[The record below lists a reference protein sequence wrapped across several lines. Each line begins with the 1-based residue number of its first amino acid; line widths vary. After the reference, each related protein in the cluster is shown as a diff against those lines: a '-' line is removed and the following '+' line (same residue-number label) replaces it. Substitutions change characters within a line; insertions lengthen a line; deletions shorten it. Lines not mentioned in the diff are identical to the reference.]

1 MDARACMTNV
11 PELRLEQDLWR
22 SGVKFIGGVDE
33 AGRGALAGP
42 VMAGVVILP
51 NDPKIGLTLSGVRDS
66 KQMTARQ
73 RSLWAARIKSMALAW
88 AVGSASAA
96 EIDENGILPATRTA
110 VQRAIQ
116 SIAIMPEYLLMDY
129 IHWPGLKNPHLMM
142 PKGEWRSLSVA
153 AASVLA
159 KTERDAV
166 LISLAERYTGYGF
179 ARHKGYGT
187 AAHRAA
193 IQTMGYCPEH
203 RRSYVIHS
211 QITQI

>member
-1 MDARACMTNV
+1 MIET

-51 NDPKIGLTLSGVRDS
+51 NDPQIGLTLSGVRDS

-73 RSLWAARIKSMALAW
+73 RSLWAARIKSVALAW

-96 EIDENGILPATRTA
+96 EIDSNGILPATRTA

-116 SIAIMPEYLLMDY
+116 NLALMPEFLLMDY

-142 PKGEWRSLSVA
+142 PKGESRSLSVA

-166 LISLAERYTGYGF
+166 LISLDERYAGYGF

-187 AAHRAA
+187 EAHRAA
-193 IQTMGYCPEH
+193 IQQIGYCPEH
-203 RRSYVIHS
+203 RRSYILHS
-211 QITQI
+211 QIAQI